1 MKPKKFCWKEFFK
14 LFGKE
19 LLLYITIYIIA
30 AMMLTRAFFERW
42 VISCIITVCGTPIF
56 LLEIKK
62 YLSARR
68 QARIETEFFIM
79 LRQVSMSLSSGSTLE
94 NAVRETIVTD
104 RKNYKTIGE
113 ELECVYRM
121 LRNNYPPEDAFRVF
135 AQRCRNRE
143 ILTFSEVLA
152 AGIPAGINLA
162 QLIRYLSS
170 AYRLKADVEQEIK
183 KTLNAPKYNNRIIM
197 AMPVCCIF
205 LFRKIAPSY
214 LEPLYY
220 GSGRIV
226 MVVGFLLLI
235 VAWWTGTYLSNIRY

>member
-1 MKPKKFCWKEFFK
+1 MKPKEFCWKGFFK

-19 LLLYITIYIIA
+19 LFVYIIIYIIA
-30 AMMLTRAFFERW
+30 AMLLARAFFERW
-42 VISCIITVCGTPIF
+42 MISCIITACGLPIF

-62 YLSARR
+62 CLTTRR
-68 QARIETEFFIM
+68 QARIEAEFFIM
-79 LRQVSMSLSSGSTLE
+79 LQQVSMSLSSGSTLE

-104 RKNYKTIGE
+104 RRNYKTIGE
-113 ELECVYRM
+113 DLECVYRM
-121 LRNNYPPEDAFRVF
+121 LRNNYPPEDAFRIF

-152 AGIPAGINLA
+152 VGIPAGINLA

-214 LEPLYY
+214 LEPLYH

-226 MVVGFLLLI
+226 MAAVFLLLLA
-235 VAWWTGTYLSNIRY
+235 AWWTGKYFSNIRY

>member
-94 NAVRETIVTD
+94 NAVRETIVMD

-113 ELECVYRM
+113 ELECVYR
-121 LRNNYPPEDAFRVF
+121 L
-135 AQRCRNRE
+135 
-143 ILTFSEVLA
+143 S
-152 AGIPAGINLA
+152 
-162 QLIRYLSS
+162 LIH
-170 AYRLKADVEQEIK
+170 I
-183 KTLNAPKYNNRIIM
+183 
-197 AMPVCCIF
+197 
-205 LFRKIAPSY
+205 
-214 LEPLYY
+214 
-220 GSGRIV
+220 
-226 MVVGFLLLI
+226 
-235 VAWWTGTYLSNIRY
+235 

>member
-104 RKNYKTIGE
+104 RKNYKTI
-113 ELECVYRM
+113 
-121 LRNNYPPEDAFRVF
+121 
-135 AQRCRNRE
+135 
-143 ILTFSEVLA
+143 
-152 AGIPAGINLA
+152 
-162 QLIRYLSS
+162 
-170 AYRLKADVEQEIK
+170 
-183 KTLNAPKYNNRIIM
+183 
-197 AMPVCCIF
+197 
-205 LFRKIAPSY
+205 
-214 LEPLYY
+214 
-220 GSGRIV
+220 
-226 MVVGFLLLI
+226 
-235 VAWWTGTYLSNIRY
+235 